1 MHTWINC
8 FFLLDY
14 LGQSSLFASCS
25 RKRGQA
31 AISGSFKL
39 RELRSGIRGMEVRL
53 GQFQICNFEREG
65 GNDGSKR
72 WCGSSSS
79 SSSSEFLHHPFSF
92 GQSII
97 DREDKDGKK
106 GVFEEEEEEEEAPNT
121 LLTLSSSEMYSSGFI
136 PERERD
142 LRKGSWFNGGRCCN
156 LLFQCNSKG
165 TRLVREETQ
174 LGILTPI

>member
-25 RKRGQA
+25 RKRGQPE
-31 AISGSFKL
+31 IYFSFK
-39 RELRSGIRGMEVRL
+39 EVRSGIRGMEIRL
-53 GQFQICNFEREG
+53 GHFIITNLEREG

-72 WCGSSSS
+72 WCGS
-79 SSSSEFLHHPFSF
+79 FLHHPFSF
-92 GQSII
+92 GQSHIS
-97 DREDKDGKK
+97 REDKDGKN
-106 GVFEEEEEEEEAPNT
+106 GVFEEEEEEEAPNT
-121 LLTLSSSEMYSSGFI
+121 IPSSEMYSSASI
-136 PERERD
+136 YQRRKA

-156 LLFQCNSKG
+156 LLLKHNWKL